1 MFLFQSEVHYRL
13 RSHTTEKYNFE
24 PSKYWNDFYKSK
36 ANFFRDRKWL
46 PREFPELLGLTESD
60 VGSTWVNFVAVV
72 FVLILDTLGWGAYH
86 RRSRLWGRE
95 RGISDPFFQ

>member
-1 MFLFQSEVHYRL
+1 MFAFQSKVHFRL
-13 RSHTTEKYNFE
+13 RSHTTEKYNLE

-60 VGSTWVNFVAVV
+60 VSSMGQFCCCC
-72 FVLILDTLGWGAYH
+72 
-86 RRSRLWGRE
+86 SRLDFGYTRL
-95 RGISDPFFQ
+95 GSVSSLK